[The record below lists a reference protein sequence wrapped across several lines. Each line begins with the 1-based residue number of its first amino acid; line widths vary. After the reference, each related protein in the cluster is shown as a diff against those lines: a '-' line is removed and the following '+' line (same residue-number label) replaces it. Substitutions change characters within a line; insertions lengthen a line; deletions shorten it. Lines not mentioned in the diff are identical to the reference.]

1 MFLFFLGTRMSLDTL
16 DSSAGLAT
24 TSSAS
29 SSTTLSSSTD
39 LSHLSHLRKSPP
51 SPNKEDVQTKKKKK
65 TESQPNLS
73 SFVMRTSTAGK
84 EKIDKQI
91 AKAIFATNSS
101 FRCIENSQVKKA
113 IHLLRP
119 GYTPP
124 SRKTISTSLL
134 DEIYEEEKVKCFSSL
149 SGQCVNM
156 SIDGWSNVH
165 NEPVICA
172 TITTEDGRALLYET
186 IDTSGKPHTSQ
197 YLTEIASDLISS
209 CKSQYDCEVKSF
221 VTDNAANMALMRK
234 TLEENTDSKVITYGC
249 SAHIL
254 NLLCK
259 DLQIPD
265 VKEHVVQIVKYFRNN
280 HLARAKFSQAGGN
293 ALVLPSDVRWNS
305 VADCLKMYVTQ
316 WDILLKICEEN
327 KNQIDTTIYQKV
339 SNIGLKH
346 TAQEYLSILKPISV
360 ALDILQRKN
369 ATISDAVEQWKHL
382 QIIFEDVVEVP
393 LEKIQKIQDRYKQ
406 ALTPYHFIAYMLN
419 PQKQKYE
426 LTPEE
431 KNLALETI
439 NDLYGNTGLLP
450 LVIKLNA
457 RSSPFKSIMF
467 SDEIIKN
474 VNGIQWWT
482 SQKDEPEI
490 AKQLPIIKQFLG
502 ATASSASV
510 ERMFSTFGFVHSDV
524 RNRMGI
530 EKGGKLVFLFKLY
543 NENAEV

>member
-1 MFLFFLGTRMSLDTL
+1 MSLD
-16 DSSAGLAT
+16 SSVSVAS

-29 SSTTLSSSTD
+29 SSMTLTTDCSD
-39 LSHLSHLRKSPP
+39 LRKSPP
-51 SPNKEDVQTKKKKK
+51 TASTPTFGSVQKKKKK
-65 TESQPNLS
+65 IENQPTMS
-73 SFVMRTSTAGK
+73 GFVMRTSIA
-84 EKIDKQI
+84 ERHKIDKQI

-101 FRCIENSQVKKA
+101 FRCIENSEVKKA
-113 IHLLRP
+113 IQLLRP

-124 SRKTISTSLL
+124 SRKTVATSLL
-134 DEIYEEEKVKCFSSL
+134 DEIYEEEKDKCFSSL

-172 TITTEDGRALLYET
+172 TITTEDGRALLYES

-197 YLTEIASDLISS
+197 YLTEIVCDLISS
-209 CKSQYDCEVKSF
+209 CESKYQCTVKSF

-234 TLEENTDSKVITYGC
+234 TLEEKTGSKVITYGC

-259 DLQIPD
+259 DLQLQDI
-265 VKEHVVQIVKYFRNN
+265 KEHVIQIVKYFRNN

-305 VADCLKMYVTQ
+305 IADCLEMYVTQ
-316 WDILLKICEEN
+316 WDIILKICEEN
-327 KNQIDTTIYQKV
+327 KKDIDATIYQKV

-346 TAQEYLSILKPISV
+346 AAQEYLSILKPISV

-382 QIIFEDVVEVP
+382 QYIFEDVVE
-393 LEKIQKIQDRYKQ
+393 LSLQKTQEFQCRYKQ

-419 PQKQKYE
+419 PQKQKYQ

-439 NDLYGNTGLLP
+439 NELHGNTGLLP
-450 LVIKLNA
+450 LTVKFNA
-457 RSSPFKSIMF
+457 RSSPFKHIMF

-474 VNGIQWWT
+474 VNGIQWWL
-482 SQKDEPEI
+482 SQRDEPEI
-490 AKQLPIIKQFLG
+490 AKHLPIIKQFLC

-510 ERMFSTFGFVHSDV
+510 ERMFSTFGFVHSDI

-543 NENAEV
+543 NENAET